1 MNKIATH
8 NSATGEKGRGILSFL
23 VAPFSKCQS
32 KTLKEQ
38 YDMGARYFDIRYKW
52 SKRNKWSKN
61 RLSWVC
67 AHGLW
72 ESEKELFYIL
82 KEINDFGDCYVMM
95 TCESGAPLEDMTEDY
110 LIKTFT
116 KIQFTS
122 FNVKHPEWKVV
133 RSINHVP
140 SVSKFKILDWSTWHT
155 LIPIPWLWKKIY
167 FDKPEFNEDTFTM
180 VDFL

>member
-1 MNKIATH
+1 MLKIATH
-8 NSATGEKGRGILSFL
+8 NSVTGERGRGLLSLL

-38 YDMGARYFDIRYKW
+38 YDAGCRYFDIRYKY
-52 SKRNKWSKN
+52 STKRGCY
-61 RLSWVC
+61 VC

-72 ESEKELFYIL
+72 ESQRSLYDVL
-82 KEINDFGDCYVMM
+82 REIHRFGDCYVML
-95 TCESGAPLEDMTEDY
+95 TCESGQPMYKHTQDIHINEF
-110 LIKTFT
+110 IK
-116 KIQFTS
+116 INFTS

-133 RSINHVP
+133 RSINPVP

-155 LIPIPWLWKKIY
+155 LIPIPWLWKKVY

>member
-1 MNKIATH
+1 MLKIATH
-8 NSATGEKGRGILSFL
+8 NSVTGERGRGFLSLL

-38 YDMGARYFDIRYKW
+38 YEAGCRYFDIRYKY
-52 SKRNKWSKN
+52 STKRSCY
-61 RLSWVC
+61 VC

-72 ESEKELFYIL
+72 ESEKDLYDVL
-82 KEINDFGDCYVMM
+82 KEINDFGDCYVML
-95 TCESGAPLEDMTEDY
+95 TCESGEAMNDTEIN
-110 LIKTFT
+110 LKIKCNPRI
-116 KIQFTS
+116 KFTS
-122 FNVKHPEWKVV
+122 FNIKHPEWKVV

-155 LIPIPWLWKKIY
+155 LLPIPWIWKKIY
-167 FDKPEFNEDTFTM
+167 FDKPVFNEETFTM

>member
-1 MNKIATH
+1 MQKIATH
-8 NSATGEKGRGILSFL
+8 NSVTGERGRGILSLL

-38 YDMGARYFDIRYKW
+38 YEAGCRYFDIRYKY
-52 SKRNKWSKN
+52 SKSRGYY
-61 RLSWVC
+61 VC

-72 ESEKELFYIL
+72 ESQKNLYEVLR
-82 KEINDFGDCYVMM
+82 EINRFGDCYVMM
-95 TCESGAPLEDMTEDY
+95 TCESGDPMSDDAINSHLEHY
-110 LIKTFT
+110 PKIKFT
-116 KIQFTS
+116 A

-133 RSINHVP
+133 KSINPVP
-140 SVSKFKILDWSTWHT
+140 SVSKFKILDWSSWHT

-167 FDKPEFNEDTFTM
+167 FDKPEFNEEVFTM

>member
-1 MNKIATH
+1 MLKIATH
-8 NSATGEKGRGILSFL
+8 HSATGEAGRGILSFL

-38 YDMGARYFDIRYKW
+38 YEAGCRYFDIRYKW
-52 SKRNKWSKN
+52 SEEQFG
-61 RLSWVC
+61 WVC

-72 ESEKELFYIL
+72 ESKRNLYEVLN
-82 KEINDFGDCYVMM
+82 EINSFGDCYVMM
-95 TCESGAPLEDMTEDY
+95 TCESGEPMLDARIDV
-110 LIKTFT
+110 LIKMFT
-116 KIQFTS
+116 NIKFTS

-133 RSINHVP
+133 RSINPVP

-155 LIPIPWLWKKIY
+155 LLPIPWLWKKVY
-167 FDKPEFNEDTFTM
+167 FDKPEFNEDIFTM